1 MKKAI
6 CSYLLE
12 LYSVVELESEI
23 LDKMHRRIVQ
33 NFLDVVILL
42 ELRKR
47 SMSGY
52 DVISFVHNKFGMLLS
67 SGTVYSYL
75 YSLERDG
82 LIKGEYS
89 QRKRVYTLTERG
101 KETAKAYL
109 NAKDKILGLLLNLFV
124 GE

>member
-1 MKKAI
+1 
-6 CSYLLE
+6 
-12 LYSVVELESEI
+12 VPDLESEI
-23 LDKMHRRIVQ
+23 LNKAHRRIVQ
-33 NFLDVVILL
+33 NFLDVVVLL
-42 ELRKR
+42 ELRKQPL
-47 SMSGY
+47 SGY
-52 DVISFVHNKFGMLLS
+52 DVISFIHNKFGMLLS

-89 QRKRVYTLTERG
+89 QRKRVYTLTEHG

-109 NAKDKILGLLLNLFV
+109 NAKDKILGLLLNLFI

>member
-1 MKKAI
+1 
-6 CSYLLE
+6 
-12 LYSVVELESEI
+12 
-23 LDKMHRRIVQ
+23 LDKTHRRIVQ
-33 NFLDVVILL
+33 NFLDVIILL

-47 SMSGY
+47 PLSGY
-52 DVISFVHNKFGMLLS
+52 DVISFIHNKFSMLLS

-82 LIKGEYS
+82 LINGEYE
-89 QRKRVYTLTERG
+89 QRKRVYSLTERG

-109 NAKDKILGLLLNLFV
+109 NAKSKILGLILNLFV

>member
-1 MKKAI
+1 MFLA
-6 CSYLLE
+6 E
-12 LYSVVELESEI
+12 VESEI
-23 LDKMHRRIVQ
+23 LNKMQRRIVQ

-47 SMSGY
+47 PLSGY
-52 DVISFVHNKFGMLLS
+52 DVISFIHNKFGLLLS

-89 QRKRVYTLTERG
+89 QRRRVYTLTERG
-101 KETAKAYL
+101 EETAKAYL
-109 NAKDKILGLLLNLFV
+109 NAKGKILGLLLNLFV